1 MNIENPM
8 SASIHTINPENYR
21 EEVIS
26 ESKIVLLLCMPRDDT
41 FPQQRRIVEEIARRY
56 SNALKVVLPD
66 EAFIEVFKR
75 DLHITGTP
83 TILILNRGKEISRV
97 LGMTDGRTLNEI
109 VLDAIGDRRNE

>member
-1 MNIENPM
+1 M
-8 SASIHTINPENYR
+8 SASIHIIYPENYR

-26 ESKIVLLLCMPRDDT
+26 EARIVLLLCMPHDDA
-41 FPQQRRIVEEIARRY
+41 FPQQRRIIEEIARRY
-56 SNALKVVLPD
+56 SEALKVVLPD

-97 LGMTDGRTLNEI
+97 LGITDDRSLNEI
-109 VLDAIGDRRNE
+109 ILEAIGNRKHE